1 MKSKGEKWPSWVR
14 EALQGVTYWIGHR
27 RCLYRNYPLSE
38 GALVAEVCN
47 LIYANLPEGLEL
59 LCEVQYSKF
68 VAANHPPEVLK
79 GRIRADLVVAEKSNH
94 KEGEPIPRFIIEVKR
109 SSAPRTQI
117 NLDLRRLAAVRCLCQ
132 DIRAFLFVI
141 SEAQRPKQFVNQ
153 EGHSIL
159 GKHKIP
165 QSDGHYRVRRTWKAA
180 HAFTKRERAQ
190 YACLVEVYPTPA
202 LSPSLKGSS
211 PSARPD
217 KQ

>member
-1 MKSKGEKWPSWVR
+1 MFQTNEYGHMKSKLQHYPSWTR

-47 LIYANLPEGLEL
+47 LIYANLPEDLEL

-68 VAANHPPEVLK
+68 VAGDDLPEVLK
-79 GRIRADLVVAEKSNH
+79 GRIRADLVVAEKANH
-94 KEGEPIPRFIIEVKR
+94 EDAEPIPRFIIEVKR
-109 SSAPRTQI
+109 ASAPNAQI
-117 NLDLRRLAAVRCLCQ
+117 NADLSRLAAARRVCH
-132 DIRAFLFVI
+132 DIRAFLFII
-141 SEAQRPKQFVNQ
+141 SEAQRPKRFVNK

-159 GKHKIP
+159 GQHNIP
-165 QSDGHYRVRRTWKAA
+165 KSDAHYRVRRTWKAA

-202 LSPSLKGSS
+202 RYP
-211 PSARPD
+211 RP
-217 KQ
+217 